1 MYVRP
6 DGHRGAQRDL
16 SVPKN
21 YSGNAFSES
30 RAFHDPEENE
40 EEENLTSTSPI
51 AEEVM
56 TEAPSEGK
64 KGLFAGIG
72 DNDDLLLLG
81 LILLL
86 SRDGLGDDIIPLLLM
101 LLLFKK

>member
-6 DGHRGAQRDL
+6 DGHRGMQREL

-30 RAFHDPEENE
+30 SSFRAPEKDEGD
-40 EEENLTSTSPI
+40 LTVESSVD
-51 AEEVM
+51 EEV
-56 TEAPSEGK
+56 TVSEPSEVK
-64 KGLFAGIG
+64 KGIFTGLA

-86 SRDGLGDDIIPLLLM
+86 SRDGLGDDIVPLLLM